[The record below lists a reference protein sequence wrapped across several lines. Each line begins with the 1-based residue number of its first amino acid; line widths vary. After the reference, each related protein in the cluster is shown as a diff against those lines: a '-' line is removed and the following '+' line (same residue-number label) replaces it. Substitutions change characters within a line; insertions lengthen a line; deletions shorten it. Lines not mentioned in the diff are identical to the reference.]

1 MLQTYLPSFIFVILG
16 WLALFIPRTSVPG
29 RVGMGM
35 TTILTLT
42 AMLRLAIP
50 PSPMPSRFVHSGV
63 RQNVPKVSYV
73 SFLDV
78 WMVTCLVFVNS
89 CMFEFILV
97 TALVN
102 RGLERLGDKVGELD
116 YSFDPG

>member
-1 MLQTYLPSFIFVILG
+1 
-16 WLALFIPRTSVPG
+16 
-29 RVGMGM
+29 MGM

-42 AMLRLAIP
+42 AMLRLVNP
-50 PSPMPSRFVHSGV
+50 PSPLPSRSGV

-102 RGLERLGDKVGELD
+102 RGLEGLGDKVSKLD
-116 YSFDPG
+116 NRF

>member
-1 MLQTYLPSFIFVILG
+1 M
-16 WLALFIPRTSVPG
+16 
-29 RVGMGM
+29 
-35 TTILTLT
+35 
-42 AMLRLAIP
+42 
-50 PSPMPSRFVHSGV
+50 

-78 WMVTCLVFVNS
+78 WMVTCLVFVNG

-102 RGLERLGDKVGELD
+102 RGMEGLGDKVTNIEKYICISVFFFSSNKVEQISRLLTPFAFGLFNLI
-116 YSFDPG
+116 YWPIVLSI